1 MNKLYDVRKDDHF
14 GLQDGAANK
23 LVLVHA
29 FIKLS
34 HQVLKILNV
43 NTTIYLKVKW
53 LSTIDL
59 ILDKLFPIELEG
71 RLL

>member
-43 NTTIYLKVKW
+43 NTTIYLKVK
-53 LSTIDL
+53 
-59 ILDKLFPIELEG
+59 
-71 RLL
+71 